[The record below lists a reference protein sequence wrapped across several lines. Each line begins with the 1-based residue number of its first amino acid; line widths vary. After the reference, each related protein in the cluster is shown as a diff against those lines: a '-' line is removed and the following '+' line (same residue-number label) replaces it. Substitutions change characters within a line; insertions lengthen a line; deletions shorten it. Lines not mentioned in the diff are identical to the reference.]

1 MLLPKKQIHRSMELT
16 ENPVINLHIYE
27 QLIYD
32 KRRKNIQ
39 WGKEILFN
47 KWFWENWTA
56 TYKKMK
62 LDNYLKPYTKI
73 NSKLIKDFNVRPE
86 TIKFLEENIGNTL
99 FDTYLSNIFLD
110 MSLQARETK
119 AKIKKMGLYQTKNLL
134 HSKGNH

>member
-1 MLLPKKQIHRSMELT
+1 MIKEARIYNGKKDS
-16 ENPVINLHIYE
+16 
-27 QLIYD
+27 
-32 KRRKNIQ
+32 
-39 WGKEILFN
+39 LFN
-47 KWFWENWTA
+47 NWCWENWTA

>member
-73 NSKLIKDFNVRPE
+73 NYITKL
-86 TIKFLEENIGNTL
+86 
-99 FDTYLSNIFLD
+99 
-110 MSLQARETK
+110 
-119 AKIKKMGLYQTKNLL
+119 
-134 HSKGNH
+134 